1 MLDERETYQQ
11 NFPQRSLGEAL
22 DRVSGKRIIERLPIA
37 VVAETID
44 NANTRLLTPVDID

>member
-1 MLDERETYQQ
+1 MLDERQAYQQ

-22 DRVSGKRIIERLPIA
+22 DRVSGKRIVERSPIA
-37 VVAETID
+37 GAAETID